1 MVYAATKAALETL
14 TRYWAQEL
22 GKRPGMEG
30 TTVNAICV
38 GLTNTEL
45 WTRYPVEIRG
55 PVEAE
60 NFKTTDVA
68 DRIAEVDDIAQVAGY
83 LAGDGSRWM
92 SGSVL
97 EATGG
102 RTKVF

>member
-14 TRYWAQEL
+14 TRYWAKEL

-45 WTRYPVEIRG
+45 WTSYPVEIRA
-55 PVEAE
+55 PLEEE
-60 NFKTTDVA
+60 NWKTTDVA
-68 DRIAEVDDIAQVAGY
+68 DRIAEVDDIAQVAGF
-83 LAGDGSRWM
+83 LAAEGSRWT

-102 RTKVF
+102 RAKVF